1 MKFLF
6 DLFPVLL
13 FFTVDTVADMNQV
26 LSQSLVNTY
35 MGRLINDGNVSLVVA
50 PALIATVVAMAASF
64 LQIAYIKLRGRKIDG
79 MLWTSVAVI
88 TIFGSATIYF
98 HNVAFIK
105 MKPTILYASFALGM
119 LVTQLL
125 FKKNMMR
132 SAMEATITLPEQVWD
147 RLSYAYIAF
156 FLLQALLNL
165 FVGFV
170 VYPTEEEF
178 GSYAAFKAFGQPAI
192 FLVFIVFQTIYLS
205 RHIEEEKA

>member
-13 FFTVDTVADMNQV
+13 FFAVYKIADMNQL

-35 MGRLINDGNVSLVVA
+35 MGRFIGDGAVNPIVA
-50 PALIATVVAMAASF
+50 PALIATLVAMLASV
-64 LQIAYIKLRGRKIDG
+64 LQIGYLKARKRKVDG
-79 MLWTSVAVI
+79 MLWMAVGI
-88 TIFGSATIYF
+88 ILIFGSATIYF

-105 MKPTILYASFALGM
+105 MKPTILYGAFALSM

-132 SAMEATITLPEQVWD
+132 TAMQETITLPDQVWD

-156 FLLQALLNL
+156 FLVQAVLNL

-170 VYPTEEEF
+170 LYPSDADF
-178 GSYAAFKAFGQPAI
+178 GAYATFKAFGQPGL
-192 FLVFIVFQTIYLS
+192 FLVFIVLQTVYLS
-205 RHIEEEKA
+205 RHIEEEQA

>member
-6 DLFPVLL
+6 DLFPVLM
-13 FFTVDTVADMNQV
+13 FFGAYKIADMYQTV
-26 LSQSLVNTY
+26 SQSLVNAY
-35 MGRLINDGNVSLVVA
+35 LGRFIGDGTVSLVVA
-50 PALIATVVAMAASF
+50 PALIATVVAMACSVV
-64 LQIAYIKLRGRKIDG
+64 QIAYLKLRRAKIDG
-79 MLWTSVAVI
+79 MLWMAVGTI
-88 TIFGSATIYF
+88 TVFGSATIYF

-105 MKPTILYASFALGM
+105 MKPTILYGSFALAM

-132 SAMEATITLPEQVWD
+132 TAMQETITLPEQVWD

-156 FLLQALLNL
+156 FLLQAALNL

-170 VYPTEEEF
+170 VYPADEDF
-178 GSYAAFKAFGQPAI
+178 GSYATFKAFGQPGL
-192 FLVFIVFQTIYLS
+192 FLVFIVLQTIYLA